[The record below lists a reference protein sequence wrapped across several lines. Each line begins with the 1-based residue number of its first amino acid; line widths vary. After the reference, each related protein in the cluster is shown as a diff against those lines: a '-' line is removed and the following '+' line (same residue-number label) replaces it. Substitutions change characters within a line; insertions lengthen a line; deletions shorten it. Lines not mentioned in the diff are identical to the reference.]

1 MPISQYFGVFGQC
14 VSDMAEE
21 DAEGVYSQFMLSEH
35 QTSDPPHDGS
45 TTAPAA
51 SRGKGKPLLIKDNE
65 RSRILG
71 GIVRLVLRRAPFPT
85 KFDEIR
91 NIVKAHLHDKHSNA
105 VVSML
110 VEDAKKLTGSIF
122 GLTLCDV
129 RLPGDMF

>member
-51 SRGKGKPLLIKDNE
+51 SRGKGKPLLIKDNVGCVSITIILT
-65 RSRILG
+65 SRVCTFMIVAGAQPYSRRNRPLG
-71 GIVRLVLRRAPFPT
+71 SSSCAIPHEV
-85 KFDEIR
+85 
-91 NIVKAHLHDKHSNA
+91 
-105 VVSML
+105 
-110 VEDAKKLTGSIF
+110 
-122 GLTLCDV
+122 
-129 RLPGDMF
+129 